1 LRQIRRG
8 TVHAAAEGE
17 RRKTILR
24 AAISVFAEK
33 GYHGCR
39 ISDVAREAK
48 VAYGLVYHYFQ
59 DKQALLQSVF
69 EVGWGGFVARVREA
83 AEGPGTI
90 QEKVERILT
99 VAFDAYRVDPQ
110 AVKVIL
116 LEIARNPTV
125 GKVNRQSQFR
135 DVIEVGGRMFA
146 EAQRKGE
153 LKSGADPMLCG
164 AFLFGAI
171 ELGLTAFVLGLV
183 QGDSEEALAHAKRQL
198 ADSFLEGVSPPRQPG
213 LVLTSSA

>member
-1 LRQIRRG
+1 LRKIERG
-8 TVHAAAEGE
+8 TVQTAAEGE

-69 EVGWGGFVARVREA
+69 EVGWGGFVTRVREA
-83 AEGPGTI
+83 AEGSGTI
-90 QEKVERILT
+90 QEKVERILD

-125 GKVNRQSQFR
+125 GRVNRQSQFR

-153 LKSGADPMLCG
+153 LKSGADPMLYG

-198 ADSFLEGVSPPRQPG
+198 ADSFLGGVSAPRQPG
-213 LVLTSSA
+213 LALTSSA